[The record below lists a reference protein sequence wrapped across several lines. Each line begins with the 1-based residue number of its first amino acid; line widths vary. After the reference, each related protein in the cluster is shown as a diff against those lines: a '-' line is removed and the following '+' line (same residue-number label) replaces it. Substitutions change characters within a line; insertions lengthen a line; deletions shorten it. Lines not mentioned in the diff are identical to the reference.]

1 LWYNC
6 PMNDLIDEPI
16 HEQFEYGNYLVVI
29 HWLPLWTQFEARL
42 YIKSQSGLIEL
53 GKFVDDSK
61 YGARKQ
67 ALNSIGGYSGII
79 PKDETQVS

>member
-1 LWYNC
+1 
-6 PMNDLIDEPI
+6 M
-16 HEQFEYGNYLVVI
+16 
-29 HWLPLWTQFEARL
+29 
-42 YIKSQSGLIEL
+42 IEL

-61 YGARKQ
+61 YGARKL

>member
-1 LWYNC
+1 
-6 PMNDLIDEPI
+6 
-16 HEQFEYGNYLVVI
+16 
-29 HWLPLWTQFEARL
+29 
-42 YIKSQSGLIEL
+42 
-53 GKFVDDSK
+53 VDDSK